1 MNKIPKD
8 LSCWEDVDS
17 NVENAE
23 DSTIME
29 NERKVET
36 ASLNIDIAIPPEI
49 LDSYPDISEEKQPD
63 KKSTKTKK
71 EKSALKKIISS
82 FGWLFFLTVVSLST
96 VLLFKNIQ
104 EFIMDG
110 FAVNAI
116 YGWAIFSLFGILII
130 LIGTFIFNEL
140 KGIFIFNNYTKLR
153 NILKESPQKGAI
165 ARKKIKLARKYIN
178 KYLRKVEKKKP
189 LKVQRIRENFDL
201 AGDDTKKMSLELE
214 RFILNEQDKKVEEII
229 KEEAA
234 NVFLGTAISPYGF
247 LDGIVVLWRNIRM
260 TKKIAKVYEVS
271 PGFFGTLIIMKRII
285 VSVAIANLMQ
295 EGSNLLFMGISS
307 GLKFIPTKG
316 SEMVIQGGAGAFLTV
331 RVGMAAQSEIRI
343 VPFTQKK
350 RIKTFKICISSLV
363 QIPAQIIKIVKL
375 SKVYND
381 N

>member
-153 NILKESPQKGAI
+153 NILKEAPKKGAT

-214 RFILNEQDKKVEEII
+214 RFILNEQDKKVEKII

-247 LDGIVVLWRNIRM
+247 LDGIIVLWRNVRM
-260 TKKIAKVYEVS
+260 TKKIAQIYQVR
-271 PGFFGTLIIMKRII
+271 PGFLGTLVIIKRII

-295 EGSNLLFMGISS
+295 ESSNLLFMGMNS

-316 SEMVIQGGAGAFLTV
+316 SEMVVQGGASAFLTV
-331 RVGMAAQSEIRI
+331 RVGMAAQYETRI
-343 VPFTQKK
+343 VPLEQEK
-350 RIKTFKICISSLV
+350 RIKTFKLCIRSLAR
-363 QIPAQIIKIVKL
+363 IPRQVMKVIKPETV
-375 SKVYND
+375 VN
-381 N
+381 